1 MIQVAWK
8 YLCTIM
14 MSNMELGMGILGTRE
29 MCILPRVGTYTEGTH

>member
-14 MSNMELGMGILGTRE
+14 MSNMELGMGIL
-29 MCILPRVGTYTEGTH
+29 PRVGTYTEGMH